1 LLQIYSNDAFC
12 PMTTTHHLVKVKSNL
27 ETSRFFYI
35 KL

>member
-1 LLQIYSNDAFC
+1 
-12 PMTTTHHLVKVKSNL
+12 MTTTHHLVKVKSNL